1 MGLEEGRGKHRF
13 WQEPRWR
20 GGVRWT
26 PASAECIDAKAKR
39 AFPRASF
46 FLKNIRGFQLL
57 APLIRSKVGQSPV
70 ANTSGKQNL
79 ENLQIVHFS
88 RHSGMN
94 EWWRVPP
101 SSSAPYRSARSPPN
115 ASSHGVIDHDKRVVP
130 RPRGRRARDPRF
142 ARRREGHRVVVHE
155 NRPTLFRFPPGFG
168 AIVRTASGVAFRS
181 PTHRAQ
187 RHHGYHGTR
196 GRRGGKTR
204 ARAQIRRTSHAVS
217 HRVCTGTTRPDPFLI
232 VPFLGV
238 GSDIGKIEW
247 GLATSAASGSANT
260 TATTREP
267 RYSDLREANAL
278 DATPRHTPQ
287 LHPCQVPAP
296 HRDRH

>member
-1 MGLEEGRGKHRF
+1 MGLEKGRGKHRF

-46 FLKNIRGFQLL
+46 FLKNIRGFQ
-57 APLIRSKVGQSPV
+57 
-70 ANTSGKQNL
+70 
-79 ENLQIVHFS
+79 
-88 RHSGMN
+88 HSGSTHPVQGWPITGRQHIGQTKSRKSADRAFFPALGD

-115 ASSHGVIDHDKRVVP
+115 ASSHGVIDHDTRVVP

-247 GLATSAASGSANT
+247 GLATSAASGSANI

-287 LHPCQVPAP
+287 LHPRRVPAP
-296 HRDRH
+296 HRDTD